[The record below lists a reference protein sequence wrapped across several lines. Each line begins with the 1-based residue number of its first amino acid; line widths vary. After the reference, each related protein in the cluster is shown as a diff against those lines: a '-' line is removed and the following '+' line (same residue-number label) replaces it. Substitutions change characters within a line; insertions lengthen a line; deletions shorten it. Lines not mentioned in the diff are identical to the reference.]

1 MAESDLS
8 RAQDEY
14 GSATSPYAA
23 LSDYLMQRPV
33 YDRGTRADPVMPTM
47 RVLEATQPDT
57 ESLLSEQYKNIMAEQ
72 AVANEAASSAR
83 QAEINALRDSLR
95 EELASSEDAALSQRS
110 DLTKSLEGRIDELRR
125 GVDAE
130 TLDLRQAGLDERAA
144 LARQIEE
151 GDKLVRQAQEAAIG
165 DLSDRQGSLIGDLK
179 TRIES
184 LSGDLTD
191 INSVIDQSY
200 SELLQKQESSEG
212 ATQDQI
218 TEISQELNALGGTQS
233 EIDALNQQL
242 ETLYADVDSG
252 NAAQSDEI
260 RNETANLISGLEEQ
274 IGGLSEN
281 LSALP
286 IESIQGQ
293 LASLND
299 QTAQFQSAVTDAT
312 SERTALAQ
320 QIAALE
326 AAGVS
331 REDLQAAL
339 QGRATTDDLAKFRG
353 DYEATGKLVEEA
365 LQSGVKSRGVL
376 QQQIEA
382 LRGQMPQEVDVDALR
397 KQITDEIMAQMGQQG
412 GGATAGAATG
422 ATTGATTETT
432 AGIPAGGVNPNVS
445 AGITAGG
452 GGYTGTSTGSTYEP
466 EAGAY
471 SQYATT
477 EGAAEMG
484 ATPYFDT
491 AGIGSE
497 MAQGQ
502 FDPSGVDFNAGAKLT
517 QQQGQGSQSLLDQFN
532 NSQAASDFGLSATFD
547 PETGK
552 YVTDVGGFG
561 FTGDQRY
568 KYQTPEEFAAQF
580 EGKKDT
586 QQAAVAPPPAIQGG
600 APLKKPPMFNPAAF
614 KPENMRFR

>member
-110 DLTKSLEGRIDELRR
+110 DLTKALEGRIDELRR

-151 GDKLVRQAQEAAIG
+151 GDKLVRQAQETAIG

-242 ETLYADVDSG
+242 ETLYTDVDSG

-412 GGATAGAATG
+412 GGATAGA
-422 ATTGATTETT
+422 TTETT
-432 AGIPAGGVNPNVS
+432 AGIPAGGVTPNVS

-452 GGYTGTSTGSTYEP
+452 GGYTGTSVGSTYEP
-466 EAGAY
+466 EMGAY
-471 SQYATT
+471 GVMPTT

-484 ATPYFDT
+484 ATPYMDDFN
-491 AGIGSE
+491 IGNE

-517 QQQGQGSQSLLDQFN
+517 QQQGQGGQSLLDQFN

-600 APLKKPPMFNPAAF
+600 APPKKPPMFNPAAF